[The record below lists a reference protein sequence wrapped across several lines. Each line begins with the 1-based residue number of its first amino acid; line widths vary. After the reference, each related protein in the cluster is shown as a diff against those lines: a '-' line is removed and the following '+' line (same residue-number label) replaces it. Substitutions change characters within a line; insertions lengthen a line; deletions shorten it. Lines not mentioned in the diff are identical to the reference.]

1 MHYVYLLKSI
11 NKEEYYLGS
20 TNDLKKRLVEHNAG
34 NVISTKRYSPWR
46 VIYYEAYLTESLAR
60 KRESRLKHHGNSMK
74 ELKNRNT
81 EEKSGAGFTL
91 IELLVVIAIIALLAS
106 IAMIALVSARQKSRD
121 VKRLSDMTQMNTALE
136 LYHSYNK
143 GYPSSTLGVPQSLS
157 PTFLSSIPR
166 APTPEDGV
174 CDNLFHTSDNCTA
187 KDANCAGVPQNSY
200 YYVPSGTAAIING
213 VTVYPDYEY
222 FFCLGQTTG
231 SFPPGPKILTPKGV
245 R

>member
-1 MHYVYLLKSI
+1 MR
-11 NKEEYYLGS
+11 NKIQKI
-20 TNDLKKRLVEHNAG
+20 KK
-34 NVISTKRYSPWR
+34 
-46 VIYYEAYLTESLAR
+46 TES
-60 KRESRLKHHGNSMK
+60 NS
-74 ELKNRNT
+74 
-81 EEKSGAGFTL
+81 GFTL

-143 GYPSSTLGVPQSLS
+143 GYPSSTAGIPQSLS

-187 KDANCAGVPQNSY
+187 KDASCAGVAQNTY
-200 YYVPSGTAAIING
+200 YYVPSGTSAVING

-231 SFPPGPKILTPKGV
+231 SFPPGPKILTPRGV

>member
-1 MHYVYLLKSI
+1 MKVKGMR
-11 NKEEYYLGS
+11 NKIQK
-20 TNDLKKRLVEHNAG
+20 DKKNQ
-34 NVISTKRYSPWR
+34 IQ
-46 VIYYEAYLTESLAR
+46 
-60 KRESRLKHHGNSMK
+60 
-74 ELKNRNT
+74 NT
-81 EEKSGAGFTL
+81 AGFTL

-143 GYPSSTLGVPQSLS
+143 GYPSSTLGIPQSLS

-200 YYVPSGTAAIING
+200 YYVPSGTAAIVNG
-213 VTVYPDYEY
+213 ITVYPDYEY